1 MEKQMP
7 TALMQPDPAAR
18 SRVLTSAVTETA
30 RHLDIGSTE
39 LSRIIGLSQPVAS
52 RLLNGRYAI
61 KESTKEWELA
71 ALFVRLYRGLF
82 SIVGNSDQLAK
93 DWLRSPNRAFG
104 DQYPV
109 ETIKSVQG
117 LVRACEYIDAHR
129 ASV

>member
-1 MEKQMP
+1 MP
-7 TALMQPDPAAR
+7 STLMKPDSATR
-18 SRVLTSAVTETA
+18 SKVLTSAVSETA

-61 KESTKEWELA
+61 KESTKEWELS
-71 ALFVRLYRGLF
+71 ALFIRMYRGLF

-93 DWLRSPNRAFG
+93 EWLRSPNRAFG
-104 DQYPV
+104 DQHPV

-117 LVRACEYIDAHR
+117 LVHACEYIDAHR
-129 ASV
+129 AGV